1 MLSPYDPPQTRVEDG
16 DTPSSF
22 IAKQNKLRLFQW
34 LVVASVLTSLVFFF
48 LPAVALPVSPDVAAL
63 RGKSGYGA
71 MLPGIRELISW
82 IFLPL
87 WLIAS
92 VGLFFFQAW
101 ARSLFAV
108 LYVVAL
114 LLRFIQG
121 VTVSLPVEGFV
132 GEIVSLLDGAILVL
146 AFTEPLDGYFRRRA
160 P

>member
-1 MLSPYDPPQTRVEDG
+1 MQSPYDPPHSRVADGTDLPPILATRP
-16 DTPSSF
+16 T
-22 IAKQNKLRLFQW
+22 IKLFQW

-48 LPAVALPVSPDVAAL
+48 LPAVPLPVSLEVAAL
-63 RGKSGYGA
+63 RAKSGYGA
-71 MLPGIRELISW
+71 ILPGIRELIAW

-87 WLIAS
+87 WLLAS

-101 ARSLFAV
+101 ARTLFAV
-108 LYVVAL
+108 LYVVGL
-114 LLRFIQG
+114 LLRFAQG

-146 AFTEPLDGYFRRRA
+146 AFTAPLDAYFRRRA